1 MLLRKKT
8 TCVLPVKSEKCFWLQ
23 NLGKPLLVSKFVA
36 NLLFINF
43 AKKKK
48 KKLPTFGFGS

>member
-1 MLLRKKT
+1 
-8 TCVLPVKSEKCFWLQ
+8 VLPDKSEKCFWLQ

-48 KKLPTFGFGS
+48 KNCQHLVLDLENVILV